1 MLKLLPF
8 VVAAALAAPLKP
20 ADDTGTVQEQL
31 LASNAAQQQLLIA
44 LTKKVD
50 ALSGANAVQE
60 MEEKEMHNDDEVDEE
75 EEEEEEPD
83 VSEEMV
89 NSQGGK
95 VSDAQRT
102 YLGCYYAAY
111 NYYMIKFYTHP
122 YSVSAGKNQY
132 SVSNAIQGL
141 KRIRTDRPDTKA
153 AATKARSF
161 ALKKCWSSSGG

>member
-1 MLKLLPF
+1 MPL

-60 MEEKEMHNDDEVDEE
+60 MEEKERHNDDEVDE

-122 YSVSAGKNQY
+122 YSVSTGKTKY